1 MPTDRHGM
9 SDTAA
14 ALYRQLDAAEL
25 ASVARG
31 SILGLEDVQQEARL
45 ICWTVAIGE
54 SDFDPTR
61 GSVRQYV
68 MGRLWGLKKRYAL
81 GISLDGEEENDA
93 GTVAL
98 RWLQA
103 GSPNAGIVQ
112 GETLD
117 RIDPLEQ
124 LIAAEEELAADG
136 RRETRVNRLVS
147 ALPPAER
154 TWARL
159 VLSGAP
165 SEGIAD
171 LIGMT
176 RRGGRYRF
184 DRLLQH
190 VIDVAGNKEK

>member
-1 MPTDRHGM
+1 MPTDRHRL

-14 ALYRQLDAAEL
+14 SLYMQLDAGEL
-25 ASVARG
+25 ISVARN

-61 GSVRQYV
+61 GSVRQFV

-81 GISLDGEEENDA
+81 GVSLDSEEENDA

-98 RWLQA
+98 RWLQVA
-103 GSPNAGIVQ
+103 GPDARVVQ

-117 RIDPLEQ
+117 RIDPLEH
-124 LIAAEEELAADG
+124 LIAVEEELAAEG
-136 RRETRVNRLVS
+136 RRESRVNRLVS

-165 SEGIAD
+165 SERIAD

-184 DRLLQH
+184 ARVLAKAEELSRE
-190 VIDVAGNKEK
+190 G

>member
-1 MPTDRHGM
+1 MPTDRHCL

-14 ALYRQLDAAEL
+14 SLFMQLDACEL
-25 ASVARG
+25 ISVARN
-31 SILGLEDVQQEARL
+31 SILSVEDVQQEARL

-54 SDFDPTR
+54 SDFDPAR

-68 MGRLWGLKKRYAL
+68 MGRLWGLKKRYTPSV
-81 GISLDGEEENDA
+81 SLDGTEDNDA

-98 RWLQA
+98 RWLQVSGPDIQA
-103 GSPNAGIVQ
+103 GQ

-117 RIDPLEQ
+117 RIDPLER
-124 LIAAEEELAADG
+124 LIAAEEELATDS
-136 RRETRVNRLVS
+136 RRESRISRLVS

-165 SEGIAD
+165 SERIAD

-184 DRLLQH
+184 ERLLQR
-190 VIDVAGNKEK
+190 VADVAGSEEE